1 MPSDKDLFRM
11 DEKVDQFRMRMKD
24 SDLRQAY
31 SDVFDT
37 ATLMALYDLSKK
49 GYIDALG
56 GCFSTGKEANLFHAI
71 SKEDD
76 MLEIA
81 VKIYLISTAN
91 FNAMKDYIQGDPRF
105 QGIGHSRKDIV
116 LAWTRKEFK
125 NLKRAEEAG
134 VRVPKPYVA
143 MRNILLMEFI
153 GKDGIPMP
161 QLKDVKL
168 SGQEAMDIL
177 GIIIRYMNL
186 LYSRAKLVHADL
198 SEYNIL
204 IDMDKK
210 EPVIIDMGQSVLTSH
225 FNAETYLRRDV
236 SNILRFFGKLNI
248 VPNENDIISIIKENM
263 EEGQWQNILRSHL
276 RE

>member
-1 MPSDKDLFRM
+1 MASDKKLSRM
-11 DEKVDQFRMRMKD
+11 DEKVDEFRMRLKD
-24 SDLRQAY
+24 SDQKQVY
-31 SDVFDT
+31 DDVFDT

-71 SKEDD
+71 TKKDNISEV
-76 MLEIA
+76 A

-91 FNAMKDYIQGDPRF
+91 FNAMKDYILGDPRF
-105 QGIGHSRKDIV
+105 QGIRHSRKDII
-116 LAWTRKEFK
+116 LAWTKKEFK

-134 VRVPKPYVA
+134 VRVPKPLITQ
-143 MRNILLMEFI
+143 RNILLMEFI
-153 GKDGIPMP
+153 GKDGVPMP

-168 SGQEAMDIL
+168 TQEEASHIL
-177 GIIIRYMNL
+177 DLIIEYMNR
-186 LYSRAKLVHADL
+186 LYYRAKLVHADL

-204 IDMDKK
+204 VDMNTM

-236 SNILRFFGKLNI
+236 ANIAHFFGKLNI
-248 VPNENDIISIIKENM
+248 PVNEDDMISIIKKNI
-263 EEGQWQNILRSHL
+263 EEEQ
-276 RE
+276 

>member
-1 MPSDKDLFRM
+1 M
-11 DEKVDQFRMRMKD
+11 DEKVDEFRMRLKD
-24 SDLRQAY
+24 SDQKQVY
-31 SDVFDT
+31 DDVFDT

-56 GCFSTGKEANLFHAI
+56 GCFSTGKEANLFHAVAKKDNI
-71 SKEDD
+71 SEV
-76 MLEIA
+76 A

-91 FNAMKDYIQGDPRF
+91 FNAMKDYILGDPRF
-105 QGIGHSRKDIV
+105 QGIRHARKDII
-116 LAWTRKEFK
+116 LAWTKKEFK

-134 VRVPKPYVA
+134 VRVPKPLITQ
-143 MRNILLMEFI
+143 RNILLMEFI
-153 GKDGIPMP
+153 GKDGVPMP

-168 SGQEAMDIL
+168 TPEEASHIL
-177 GIIIRYMNL
+177 DLIIEYMNR

-204 IDMDKK
+204 IDMNTM

-236 SNILRFFGKLNI
+236 ANIAHFFGKLNI
-248 VPNENDIISIIKENM
+248 PVNEEDMISIIKKNK
-263 EEGQWQNILRSHL
+263 EEEQ
-276 RE
+276 

>member
-1 MPSDKDLFRM
+1 MASDKKLSRM
-11 DEKVDQFRMRMKD
+11 DEKVDEFRMRLKD
-24 SDLRQAY
+24 SDQKQVLN
-31 SDVFDT
+31 DVFDT
-37 ATLMALYDLSKK
+37 ATLLALYDLSKK

-56 GCFSTGKEANLFHAI
+56 GCFSTGKEANLFHAVANKDNI
-71 SKEDD
+71 SEV
-76 MLEIA
+76 A

-91 FNAMKDYIQGDPRF
+91 FNSMKDYILGDPRF
-105 QGIGHSRKDIV
+105 QGIRHARKDII

-134 VRVPKPYVA
+134 VRVPKPYITQ
-143 MRNILLMEFI
+143 RNILLMEFI

-161 QLKDVKL
+161 QLKDVTL
-168 SGQEAMDIL
+168 SEQEASHIFDL
-177 GIIIRYMNL
+177 LVDYMNR

-204 IDMDKK
+204 VDMNKM

-236 SNILRFFGKLNI
+236 ANIARFFVKLN
-248 VPNENDIISIIKENM
+248 VPANEDNMISIIKKIK
-263 EEGQWQNILRSHL
+263 EEEQ
-276 RE
+276 

>member
-1 MPSDKDLFRM
+1 M
-11 DEKVDQFRMRMKD
+11 DEKVDEFRMRIKD
-24 SDLRQAY
+24 SDLKQVY

-56 GCFSTGKEANLFHAI
+56 GCFSTGKEANLFHAVAKKDDI
-71 SKEDD
+71 S
-76 MLEIA
+76 EIA

-91 FNAMKDYIQGDPRF
+91 FNAMKDYILGDPRF
-105 QGIGHSRKDIV
+105 QGISHSKKDII
-116 LAWTRKEFK
+116 LAWTKKEFK

-134 VRVPKPYVA
+134 VRVPKPYITQ
-143 MRNILLMEFI
+143 RNILLMEFI

-168 SGQEAMDIL
+168 TLHEATHIFDLLIK
-177 GIIIRYMNL
+177 YMNR
-186 LYSRAKLVHADL
+186 LYIRAKLVHADL

-204 IDMDKK
+204 VDMNKM

-236 SNILRFFGKLNI
+236 ANVARFFGKLNI
-248 VPNENDIISIIKENM
+248 PVNEIEMLSIIKENK
-263 EEGQWQNILRSHL
+263 EE
-276 RE
+276 EK

>member
-1 MPSDKDLFRM
+1 MASDKKLSRM
-11 DEKVDQFRMRMKD
+11 DEKVDEFRMRLKD
-24 SDLRQAY
+24 SDQKQVY
-31 SDVFDT
+31 DDVFDT

-71 SKEDD
+71 TKKD
-76 MLEIA
+76 EISEVA

-91 FNAMKDYIQGDPRF
+91 FNAMKDYILGDPRF
-105 QGIGHSRKDIV
+105 QGIRHARKDII
-116 LAWTRKEFK
+116 LAWTKKEFK

-134 VRVPKPYVA
+134 VRVPKPYITQ
-143 MRNILLMEFI
+143 RNILLMEFI
-153 GKDGIPMP
+153 GKDGVPMP

-168 SGQEAMDIL
+168 TIEEASNIL
-177 GIIIRYMNL
+177 NLLIEYMYR

-204 IDMDKK
+204 VDMNKM

-236 SNILRFFGKLNI
+236 ANVARFFGKLN
-248 VPNENDIISIIKENM
+248 VAVNEENMISIIKKNK
-263 EEGQWQNILRSHL
+263 EEEQ
-276 RE
+276 

>member
-1 MPSDKDLFRM
+1 MASDKKLSRM
-11 DEKVDQFRMRMKD
+11 DEKVDEFRMRLKD
-24 SDLRQAY
+24 SDHKQVFD
-31 SDVFDT
+31 DVFDT

-71 SKEDD
+71 AKKDD
-76 MLEIA
+76 ISEVA

-91 FNAMKDYIQGDPRF
+91 FNSMKDYILGDPRF
-105 QGIGHSRKDIV
+105 QGIRHARKDII
-116 LAWTRKEFK
+116 LAWTKKEYK

-134 VRVPKPYVA
+134 VRVPKPFITQ
-143 MRNILLMEFI
+143 RNILLMEFI
-153 GKDGIPMP
+153 GKDGVPMP

-168 SGQEAMDIL
+168 TTEEASHIFNLLVD
-177 GIIIRYMNL
+177 YMNR

-204 IDMDKK
+204 VDMNKM

-236 SNILRFFGKLNI
+236 ANIARFFGKLNI
-248 VPNENDIISIIKENM
+248 PVNEDDMISIIKKNK
-263 EEGQWQNILRSHL
+263 EEEQ
-276 RE
+276 

>member
-1 MPSDKDLFRM
+1 MASDKKLSRM
-11 DEKVDQFRMRMKD
+11 DEKVDEFRMRLKD
-24 SDLRQAY
+24 SDQKQVY
-31 SDVFDT
+31 DDVFDT

-71 SKEDD
+71 TKKD
-76 MLEIA
+76 EISEVA

-91 FNAMKDYIQGDPRF
+91 FNAMKDYILGDPRF
-105 QGIGHSRKDIV
+105 QGIRHARKDII
-116 LAWTRKEFK
+116 LAWTKKEFK

-134 VRVPKPYVA
+134 VRVPKPYITQ
-143 MRNILLMEFI
+143 RNILLMEFI
-153 GKDGIPMP
+153 GKDGVPMP

-168 SGQEAMDIL
+168 TIEEASNIL
-177 GIIIRYMNL
+177 NLLIEYMYR

-204 IDMDKK
+204 VDMDTM

-225 FNAETYLRRDV
+225 FNAQTYLRRDV
-236 SNILRFFGKLNI
+236 ANIARFFGKLN
-248 VPNENDIISIIKENM
+248 VPVNEDEMISIIKRSK
-263 EEGQWQNILRSHL
+263 EE
-276 RE
+276 EK